1 MKSTGKPTVRP
12 VESSGQS
19 SPLEQSTER
28 LRADVGARMKEIRG
42 SEDQAVFAETLNI
55 STGTLGRYERGERWP
70 DAPVLAALALKR
82 DVSADWLLTGAPPK
96 EYSARWVTHGR
107 ILAEQIQAKY
117 YGSES
122 FFLMPLYDIR
132 AAAGY
137 GALVEDQ
144 PPTDY
149 RAFSRIWLSQEIR
162 VQPFERLALVTIA
175 GNSMEPDLHDGD
187 VVMIDKGDTEVLR
200 EGAYVFFLDG
210 HVFVKRL
217 ALRGD
222 RLLII
227 SSNGD
232 HAQQE
237 LKLLQ
242 EHVSFKVIGRVIGQP
257 LFKRI

>member
-1 MKSTGKPTVRP
+1 MKSKTHIASVV
-12 VESSGQS
+12 VESSGQT
-19 SPLEQSTER
+19 SPAELSTEQ
-28 LRADVGARMKEIRG
+28 LRADVGARIKEVRG
-42 SEDQAVFAETLNI
+42 SEDQGEFAATVGV
-55 STGTLGRYERGERWP
+55 SPGTLGRYERGERLP
-70 DAPVLAALALKR
+70 DAEFLAAIALKR

-96 EYSARWVTHGR
+96 EFSARWKVHGQ
-107 ILAEQIQAKY
+107 ILAEHLRAKY
-117 YGSES
+117 YGTES
-122 FFLMPLYDIR
+122 FYLMPLYDIR

-149 RAFSRIWLSQEIR
+149 RAFSRAWLAQEIR
-162 VQPFERLALVTIA
+162 VQPFDRLALVTIA
-175 GNSMEPDLHDGD
+175 GNSMEPDLHDGE
-187 VVMIDKGDTEVLR
+187 VVMIDKGDSEVLR

-210 HVFVKRL
+210 HVFVKKL

-232 HAQQE
+232 HATQE

-242 EHVSFKVIGRVIGQP
+242 EHVTFRIIGRVIGQP
-257 LFKRI
+257 LFKRF